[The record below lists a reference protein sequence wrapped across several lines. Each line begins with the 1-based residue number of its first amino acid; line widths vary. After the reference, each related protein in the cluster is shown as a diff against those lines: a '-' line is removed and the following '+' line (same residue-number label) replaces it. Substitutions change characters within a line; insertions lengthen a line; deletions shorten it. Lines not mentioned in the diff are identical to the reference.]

1 LVERDLIVAPH
12 LQFHLQLA
20 EILHEVV
27 GERIVIVY
35 DQNHFRTHNLIQ
47 KPENG
52 RLNSA
57 GNLYLANYGAGNIEK
72 FDTNG
77 TPATFAFP
85 YGEPYG
91 LTVDSADNVYVG

>member
-1 LVERDLIVAPH
+1 
-12 LQFHLQLA
+12 
-20 EILHEVV
+20 
-27 GERIVIVY
+27 
-35 DQNHFRTHNLIQ
+35 
-47 KPENG
+47 
-52 RLNSA
+52 
-57 GNLYLANYGAGNIEK
+57 LANYGAGNIEK